1 MAANMKESTM
11 PIENAVIIAAIVAA
25 FLGFAVV
32 LAWTEHQTRG
42 MHDSNRRKLRGRPS
56 VFRARAG

>member
-11 PIENAVIIAAIVAA
+11 PIENAVVIAAIVAA

-32 LAWTEHQTRG
+32 LWWSEHQTRG
-42 MHDSNRRKLRGRPS
+42 LHHS
-56 VFRARAG
+56 